1 MEKMKAKKAAAEAA
15 KDGGGGGAPP
25 PDKPMTALEKVKAK
39 KAAKVRTTPSRPRCW
54 ANFSLL

>member
-1 MEKMKAKKAAAEAA
+1 MKAKKAAAEAA
-15 KDGGGGGAPP
+15 KDGGGDGGGAPP

-39 KAAKVRTTPSRPRCW
+39 KAAKVRKTPSWPRSW